1 MTAMVIAWTVLYLFL
16 GLLMF
21 LGVWKEIERD
31 DTDISDKSRLVRI
44 AIRMGVFVLWPVLFL
59 MLVVSLVWRVVKF
72 IWESFTE

>member
-1 MTAMVIAWTVLYLFL
+1 MMATIIAWTALYLFL
-16 GLLMF
+16 GMIMF

-44 AIRMGVFVLWPVLFL
+44 AIRMGVFAFWPILF
-59 MLVVSLVWRVVKF
+59 MLLLVSLVWRVVTF